1 MTIIIGARCKDG
13 VALVAD
19 KRIVRVGGME
29 LGTPECKLRLVGG
42 VVIGRVGVSPVMD
55 AIERSVAGGLPEG
68 RSVANAWDV
77 AEVAEVVAE
86 KYKALEAD
94 SSPIFPVADV
104 VDGKAGL
111 YQVSGGAPPCKI
123 SYESWGRGQEYG
135 GLGRLFAWGDI
146 SVAQGWKIIVLFVAV
161 AARVSLAVGDGM
173 DVVLVRDGGGFEF
186 VDEAATSDA
195 WKKAETLVGRL
206 PEIIMGEMGKE
217 S

>member
-29 LGTPECKLRLVGG
+29 LGAPECKLRLVGD
-42 VVIGRVGVSPVMD
+42 VAIGRVGVSPVMD
-55 AIERSVAGGLPEG
+55 AIEKSVAGGLPEG

-77 AEVAEVVAE
+77 AEVAEAVAE

-94 SSPIFPVADV
+94 SSPIFPVADI

-111 YQVSGGAPPCKI
+111 YQVYGGAPPCEI

-135 GLGRLFAWGDI
+135 SLGRLFSWRSI
-146 SVAQGWKIIVLFVAV
+146 SIDQGWKVMVLFVAV
-161 AARVSLAVGDGM
+161 AGRVSLAVGDGV
-173 DVVLVRDGGGFEF
+173 DVLLVKDGSRFQF

-195 WKKAETLVGRL
+195 LKKAETLVGRL
-206 PEIIMGEMGKE
+206 PQIIMGEMGKE